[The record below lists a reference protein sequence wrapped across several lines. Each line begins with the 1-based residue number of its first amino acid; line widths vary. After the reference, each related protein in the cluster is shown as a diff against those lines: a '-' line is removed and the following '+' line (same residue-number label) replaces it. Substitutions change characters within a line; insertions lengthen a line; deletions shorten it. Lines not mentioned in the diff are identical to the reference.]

1 MNLRSI
7 KRRHDARTKRT
18 LALWAL
24 YSGAHDEWYDP
35 EDDDEMFCTRCAGS
49 GYHDADDPINDDVD
63 EFGQVE
69 CDYCNGTGLREHQSI
84 F

>member
-1 MNLRSI
+1 MTVAFGKITGAINARSRFHIELRNLG
-7 KRRHDARTKRT
+7 RRHRR
-18 LALWAL
+18 WP
-24 YSGAHDEWYDP
+24 W
-35 EDDDEMFCTRCAGS
+35 R
-49 GYHDADDPINDDVD
+49 GYHDADDPLNDDVD